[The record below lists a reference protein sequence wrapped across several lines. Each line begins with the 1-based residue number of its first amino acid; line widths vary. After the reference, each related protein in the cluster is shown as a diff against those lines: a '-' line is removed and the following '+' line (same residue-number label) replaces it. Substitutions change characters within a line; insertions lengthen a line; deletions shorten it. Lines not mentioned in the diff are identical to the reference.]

1 MPISRAMRI
10 ISTLSVPMRGRSTGS
25 FVTSSV
31 TPSALMVWLA
41 TCPSDSPVTRAEAWD
56 FRATASAIRIM
67 KRRMIRVKYSSGHL
81 RRISS

>member
-1 MPISRAMRI
+1 MPISRAMRM
-10 ISTLSVPMRGRSTGS
+10 ISTLSVPIRGRRTGS

-41 TCPSDSPVTRAEAWD
+41 TCPRDSPVTSAEAWD
-56 FRATASAIRIM
+56 FRATASASRIM
-67 KRRMIRVKYSSGHL
+67 KRRMMSVKYSSGHW